1 MIEDVNFDSNKS
13 KLQDFPVKIYS
24 CFGIVWYWKSALPV
38 GIISVVQ
45 GISLF
50 PHRYHKAISSRTPIH
65 LLQPKKRFYFFFFFN
80 LKTQKRFFVCLLFFF
95 FWQ

>member
-24 CFGIVWYWKSALPV
+24 CFGIVWYWRSALPV

-65 LLQPKKRFYFFFFFN
+65 LLHLLRKDFTFFF
-80 LKTQKRFFVCLLFFF
+80 LT
-95 FWQ
+95 